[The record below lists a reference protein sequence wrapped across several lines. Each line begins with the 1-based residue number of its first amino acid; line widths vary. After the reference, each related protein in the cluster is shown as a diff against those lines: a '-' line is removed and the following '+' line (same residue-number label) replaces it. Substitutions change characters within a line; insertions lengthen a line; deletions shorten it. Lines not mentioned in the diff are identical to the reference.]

1 MLPIPDWHACKPLS
15 QEGRRDRRVARSDG
29 VRPWSVRD
37 GWITRAPPTGVIRIA
52 ARSRDMSAQKRTCHP
67 PRLMIRIRFY
77 LSAFTTPSPMVAG
90 LSETVMPASRR
101 ALIFETAVPSPPEMI
116 APACPMRLP
125 GGAV

>member
-37 GWITRAPPTGVIRIA
+37 GWITRAPATGVIRIA
-52 ARSRDMSAQKRTCHP
+52 ARSQDMSAHKRTCHP
-67 PRLMIRIRFY
+67 ADRSLYF
-77 LSAFTTPSPMVAG
+77 SAFTAASPMVAG

-101 ALIFETAVPSPPEMI
+101 ALIFEAAVPSPPEMI
-116 APACPMRLP
+116 APA
-125 GGAV
+125 